1 MTKAR
6 EIATQSG
13 LVLITTST
21 QAAAATNSLDGIF
34 NSNYRN
40 YKIIGNFTG
49 TGGGGA
55 AVAAYFKFKNGSTYS
70 AGHYGSNVYGI
81 YTSTAVASINT
92 SNAAA
97 FHFGYTNTLITQ
109 FEMDVYNP
117 FVGSTYKSITGQYNS
132 VGLGIQGSFGGHEG
146 TTLSFTGFE
155 LNLGTGNISGNY
167 QVYGYNDGV

>member
-6 EIATQSG
+6 EIATQTG

-21 QAAAATNSLDGIF
+21 QTAAATNSLDGIF
-34 NSNYRN
+34 SSNYKN

-55 AVAAYFKFKNGSTYS
+55 AVAAYFKFKNGASYS
-70 AGHYGSNVYGI
+70 SSHYGSNVHGI

-92 SNAAA
+92 FNAAA
-97 FHFGYTNTLITQ
+97 FHFAYTNTLVTH
-109 FEMDVYNP
+109 FEMDVHNP
-117 FVGSTYKSITGQYNS
+117 FVGGYKSITGQYNA
-132 VGLGIQGSFGGHEG
+132 VGLGVQGSFGGHEG
-146 TTLSFTGFE
+146 TTNSFTGFE
-155 LNLGTGNISGNY
+155 LSLGTGNISGFY